1 MPRGLNKVTL
11 IGHLGKDPELRIT
24 TNNTPVATFSM
35 ATNESYKDSEG
46 KLIEKTEWHNIVLWR
61 KVAEIAQ
68 QYLKKGSKIYLEG
81 KIATRS
87 YEKDGQKKYITEIV
101 GDTLLMLDGKSDN
114 GGNGGEETQNP
125 PSDLPF

>member
-114 GGNGGEETQNP
+114 GGNGGGETQNP